1 MDHAVIDTLA
11 PAILLLGLGI
21 LAALAASAARLSP
34 IVGYLAL
41 GLALAATGQAERF
54 EGAIVETLA
63 EAGVMFLLFN
73 LGLHFSLSTIRAEA
87 ANIFGFGA
95 LQMLVSG
102 GGFAAL
108 ALLLGLDWPI
118 ALVTGATLGLSS
130 TAVVIGLIRAR
141 GQEGC
146 PVGRAAQ
153 SILIFQDIAA
163 IALLVVAGAMGGEG
177 EAPLGMLLAVA
188 GAKALAAFAV
198 AVLFSR
204 VATAPLFRLIARA
217 RSGEVFT
224 ATALFLALAAGWATG
239 AIGLSLTLGAFLG
252 GMAIADS
259 PYRVVV
265 QSEIEAFRGL
275 FLGFFFMTVG
285 LSLDPGVLAA
295 RWPMVIAAAAALIAV
310 KCALNIAAGLVNRWS
325 VPGSVQLGFLLGQ
338 GSEFAL
344 VIFSLPAIAALL
356 GAEAVSILVAAVA
369 LSLAC
374 TGAVSSLGRSL
385 AGKLRGSAPGD
396 APAGDDAAV
405 VVFGLGPRGRALI
418 DGLDR
423 RGVASVAVE
432 SDAGLLERAVADGYR
447 AQLASPGDPRTWE
460 PLDMAR
466 REVIV
471 VTHPDLS
478 LAEELRPVLEQA
490 HGGLTRIVAL
500 GEDGD
505 HDGFRRAGMLPVA
518 AHGTDGNARL
528 LDAVL
533 GALGARAAEI
543 AA

>member
-1 MDHAVIDTLA
+1 MIDTLS

-21 LAALAASAARLSP
+21 VAALAASAVRLSP
-34 IVGYLAL
+34 IVGYLAV
-41 GLALAATGQAERF
+41 GLALAAFGEAERF
-54 EGAIVETLA
+54 EGPIVETLA

-87 ANIFGFGA
+87 ANIFGFGT

-102 GGFAAL
+102 GGFAGL
-108 ALLLGLDWPI
+108 GLLLGLDWPI
-118 ALVTGATLGLSS
+118 AIVTGATLGLSS

-163 IALLVVAGAMGGEG
+163 IALLVVAGAMGGGG
-177 EAPLGMLLAVA
+177 EASMAAMLAVA
-188 GAKALAAFAV
+188 SAKAVAAFAV

-217 RSGEVFT
+217 RTAEVFT

-285 LSLDPGVLAA
+285 LALDPAVLAA
-295 RWPMVIAAAAALIAV
+295 RWPAVIGVGAALIAV
-310 KCALNIAAGLVNRWS
+310 KCALNIVAGLINRWS

-344 VIFSLPAIAALL
+344 VIFSLPAVAELL
-356 GAEAVSILVAAVA
+356 GAEAVSILIAAVA

-374 TGAVSSLGRSL
+374 TGAVSSLGRRL
-385 AGKLRGSAPGD
+385 AGKLRGAGPGD
-396 APAGDDAAV
+396 APSGEDAAV
-405 VVFGLGPRGRALI
+405 VVFGLGPRGRRLI
-418 DGLDR
+418 DALER
-423 RGVASVAVE
+423 RGVAALAVE
-432 SDAGLLERAVADGYR
+432 SDAGLLEHAVADGYR

-460 PLDMAR
+460 PLDMGR

-471 VTHPDLS
+471 VTHPNLS
-478 LAEELRPVLEQA
+478 LAEELRPILEETHA
-490 HGGLTRIVAL
+490 GLTRIVAL
-500 GEDGD
+500 DEEGD
-505 HDGFRRAGMLPVA
+505 HDGFRRAGMRPISLRGA
-518 AHGTDGNARL
+518 EGDDRL

-533 GALGARAAEI
+533 EALGARPDAVAA
-543 AA
+543 

>member
-1 MDHAVIDTLA
+1 ML
-11 PAILLLGLGI
+11 
-21 LAALAASAARLSP
+21 
-34 IVGYLAL
+34 
-41 GLALAATGQAERF
+41 
-54 EGAIVETLA
+54 
-63 EAGVMFLLFN
+63 LLFN
-73 LGLHFSLSTIRAEA
+73 LGLHFSLSTIRAVA

-95 LQMLVSG
+95 LQMLVAG
-102 GGFAAL
+102 GGFAGL
-108 ALLLGLDWPI
+108 AWLMGLDLPVAI
-118 ALVTGATLGLSS
+118 ITGATLGLSS
-130 TAVVIGLIRAR
+130 TAVVIGLVRAR

-163 IALLVVAGAMGGEG
+163 IALLVAAGALGGG
-177 EAPLGMLLAVA
+177 GDAPLGAMLAVA
-188 GAKALAAFAV
+188 AAKAGAAFAV

-204 VATAPLFRLIARA
+204 FLTAPLFRLIARA
-217 RSGEVFT
+217 GSGEVFT

-239 AIGLSLTLGAFLG
+239 AAGLSLTLGAFLG

-285 LSLDPGVLAA
+285 LALDPSVLAA
-295 RWPMVIAAAAALIAV
+295 RWPVVIGAASALIAV
-310 KCALNIAAGLVNRWS
+310 KCALNIAAGLLNRWS

-344 VIFSLPAIAALL
+344 VIFSLPAIAGLL

-374 TGAVSSLGRSL
+374 TAAVSQLGRAL
-385 AGKLRGSAPGD
+385 AGKLRGAAPGD
-396 APAGDDAAV
+396 ASAAEAAAV

-418 DGLDR
+418 DGLER
-423 RGVASVAVE
+423 RGVAAVAVE

-460 PLDMAR
+460 PLDMDR
-466 REVIV
+466 REAIV

-478 LAEELRPVLEQA
+478 LAEELRPVLTETRP
-490 HGGLTRIVAL
+490 GLTRIVAL
-500 GEDGD
+500 DEDAD
-505 HDGFRRAGMLPVA
+505 HDGFRRAGMRPVA
-518 AHGTDGNARL
+518 AHGDGGDARL
-528 LDAVL
+528 LDAVMR
-533 GALGARAAEI
+533 ALGSRATE
-543 AA
+543 AAQ